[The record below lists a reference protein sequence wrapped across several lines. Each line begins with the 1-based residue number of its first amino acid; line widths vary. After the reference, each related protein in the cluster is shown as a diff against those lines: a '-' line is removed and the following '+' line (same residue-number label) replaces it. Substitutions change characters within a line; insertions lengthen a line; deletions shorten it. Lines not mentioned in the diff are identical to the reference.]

1 MIPKYDYLIMNG
13 NGMLE
18 KNIELVDNII
28 KGQKAKTSANLNTI
42 EQLRKEY

>member
-18 KNIELVDNII
+18 KNIELVHNII
-28 KGQKAKTSANLNTI
+28 KGQKTKTSVNLHAI
-42 EQLRKEY
+42 EKLRKEY